1 MLVSAAILMN
11 VRFSALVLMRMV
23 DVSGSKAVIIIG
35 ETVHD
40 ARGVPDGKCGGGGQY
55 AKQVEQGDCARHPR
69 SRRSGQP
76 NEHQRLPPH

>member
-11 VRFSALVLMRMV
+11 VRFSALVLMPMV
-23 DVSGSKAVIIIG
+23 DMSRSKAVIIIG

-40 ARGVPDGKCGGGGQY
+40 ARGVPNGKCGGGRQY

-69 SRRSGQP
+69 SRRSGQAD
-76 NEHQRLPPH
+76 EHRL